1 MLLLQDRRPAHAR
14 GYALEPTP
22 PDSSPADHAAGLCEI
37 DHPLLRTLLTEA
49 RDRRCSTP
57 RFRQVLATAGALL
70 AYEATRDLATQP
82 REIDT
87 PLEKMKG
94 VALHRP
100 ITIVPVLRAGLALA
114 EEMHRIVPGARTG
127 HIGMFRDESSLQPV
141 SYYDKLPRDVA
152 AGPVLLID
160 PMLATGGSVIA
171 AIELLKQHHCHDIRF
186 VCLLAAPEGVERLR
200 ERHPDVPIFTAA
212 VDRELDDR
220 GFILPGL
227 GDAGDR
233 SFGTVG

>member
-1 MLLLQDRRPAHAR
+1 MESNA
-14 GYALEPTP
+14 
-22 PDSSPADHAAGLCEI
+22 PDNVHEI
-37 DHPLLRTLLTEA
+37 DHPLLLTLLSEA

-57 RFRQVLATAGALL
+57 RFRQILATAGALL
-70 AYEATRDLATQP
+70 AYEATRDLDTQP
-82 REIDT
+82 RQIET
-87 PLEKMKG
+87 PIEAMKG
-94 VALHRP
+94 VSLRRP

-114 EEMHRIVPGARTG
+114 EEMHRIVPGSRTG
-127 HIGMFRDESSLQPV
+127 HIGMFRDESSLEPV

-152 AGPVLLID
+152 AGPALLVD

-186 VCLLAAPEGVERLR
+186 VCLLAAPEGLERLH

-212 VDRELDDR
+212 IDRKLDHR

-233 SFGTVG
+233 AFGTVG